1 LSQIGFYAIFGFA
14 DMARSTNAILM
25 DDNAITKQEAD
36 AIQRRLIVIRNHVA
50 GDNQAEFARKL
61 GIAPT
66 RWNNMERGFPLTLKV
81 TFLLIKAVEGL
92 TTGYITHGYTE
103 RLPAALKRQLA
114 SLEEELFPSKGK
126 RPSRT

>member
-1 LSQIGFYAIFGFA
+1 LSRITFYAIFGFA
-14 DMARSTNAILM
+14 AMTQSTNAILM
-25 DDNAITKQEAD
+25 DDD
-36 AIQRRLIVIRNHVA
+36 AISAQESEAIRRRLMVIRKYVA

-61 GIAPT
+61 GIAST

-81 TFLLIKAVEGL
+81 TFLLIKTVDGL
-92 TTGYITHGYTE
+92 TTGYITHGHTE

-114 SLEEELFPSKGK
+114 SLEEEMFPSKGK

>member
-1 LSQIGFYAIFGFA
+1 
-14 DMARSTNAILM
+14 M